1 MSLSDISIDRPVLTW
16 MMMLG
21 LIIFGILGN
30 NRLGV
35 DQYPNMEF
43 PVVTVTSILDGAAPE
58 GMEEDVTDVLEE
70 GLNSIAGVRKI
81 SSTSYR
87 GTSLIVV
94 EFELGSDLEI
104 ALQDVR
110 DKVAQL
116 RGQLPL
122 DLEPPVV
129 GNFNINDQP
138 VLWIPIKVEG
148 TASFGTEV
156 LKRQINPRVETIPGV
171 AGLELFGELDRNI
184 RIWLDG
190 DALRARQLSAVD
202 VLNALRRQHV
212 EVPAGE
218 VESSAIEWSVTTAAE
233 FETIDALE
241 GMVVAY
247 ADGAPI
253 RLRDVAR
260 VEDGEA
266 DVEVIARYNAEP
278 SVGIGVVKQ
287 SGGNSVGIV
296 DEVLERLPGIQA
308 ILPPGVTIEDP
319 SGFID
324 FSKGVREAVAE
335 SEFALMFGAL
345 LAVLTV
351 FVFLRRTRP
360 TLIIALAIPVSLIAT
375 FGLVWIFGF
384 TLNVMTL
391 LGMTLA
397 VGVVIDDAIVVLENI
412 ERHRDEGED
421 ARTAARRGTRE
432 IAFAA
437 TSATISVAAVFLPV
451 AFVDGLVG
459 SFLGEFGLVVAGSVM
474 ISLFV
479 ALTLTPMLAAR
490 IPPAAPRTE
499 GSIYDRLEKG
509 FMALERGYRSALQLT
524 FDHRYIT
531 AAATLGSLGLAYF
544 FATQL
549 DAEFIPPSDE
559 GIFYARGEAMAGTAL
574 DETLGYLQKGEAW
587 FLDQPEVEGIFAAAG
602 SGGGFTPPKGNTFM
616 MFGTLS
622 LRADRERSVMDIIS
636 EARSS
641 LADIPGSKFRV
652 FNPAESLMGR
662 GGGFEMELRGNVSL
676 AELDQ
681 ISDAFVAGLAAK
693 EGFVDIDKSLKMGQ
707 PELRV
712 TPDREKSAAMGVDAR
727 SIAEAI
733 QLMVGGMDVGVFKE
747 DGRRVDIRMRLEE
760 ELRSNPSAIE
770 SLYVRNRDGQPVAL
784 RNLVSVEKG
793 AAPSEITRTARQR
806 SVAISAN
813 LQGKRLGDAIQDA
826 EELAAS
832 ILPPEVKL
840 APVGQAE
847 SMAEGMQQF
856 GIAMLLGIIVVYM
869 VLAAQFESLIH
880 PLTVMM
886 ALPLSMVGA
895 LGGLLLFNQSLNM
908 FSMIGI
914 ILLFGLVTKNSILL
928 VDYANQ
934 LRSEG
939 MDKVEAMQTAAP
951 VRMRPVLMTAISM
964 IFGVLPAAA
973 GIGPGAETRAP
984 MAIATAAGMF
994 SSTLL
999 TLLVVPLFYL
1009 LLDDAA
1015 EWTKKNLGRLF
1026 GRSDSKMAA
1035 VVDR

>member
-1 MSLSDISIDRPVLTW
+1 MSLSDISIDRPILTW
-16 MMMLG
+16 MMTLG
-21 LIIFGILGN
+21 LIIFGILGY

-43 PVVTVTSILDGAAPE
+43 PIVTVTSILEGAAPE

-87 GTSLIVV
+87 GTSQIVV
-94 EFELGSDLEI
+94 EFELGTNLDI

-116 RGQLPL
+116 RGFLPPSL
-122 DLEPPVV
+122 DPPVV

-138 VLWIPIKVEG
+138 VLWIPIEIEG
-148 TASFGTEV
+148 SASYATEV
-156 LKRQINPRVETIPGV
+156 LKRQINPRIESIPGV
-171 AGLELFGELDRNI
+171 AGLEIFGELDRNI

-202 VLNALRRQHV
+202 VLDALRREHV

-218 VESSAIEWSVTTAAE
+218 VESGVVEWSVKTAAE

-241 GMVVAY
+241 GMVIAY
-247 ADGAPI
+247 SDGAPV

-266 DVEVIARYNAEP
+266 NVETIARYNAVD
-278 SVGIGVVKQ
+278 SVGIGIVKQ

-296 DEVLERLPGIQA
+296 DEVLERLPSIQE
-308 ILPPGVTIEDP
+308 ILPPGVQIMDP

-324 FSKGVREAVAE
+324 FSKGVREAVDE

-351 FVFLRRTRP
+351 FIFLRRTRP

-375 FGLVWIFGF
+375 FGLVWLFGF

-412 ERHRDEGED
+412 ERHRDNGED
-421 ARTAARRGTRE
+421 AQTAARRGTRE

-490 IPPAAPRTE
+490 IPPAPPRAE
-499 GSIYDRLEKG
+499 GSLYDRLEKG
-509 FMALERGYRSALQLT
+509 FSAIESGYRSALLLT
-524 FDHRYIT
+524 FDHRILT
-531 AAATLGSLGLAYF
+531 ATGTLASLGLAYF

-549 DAEFIPPSDE
+549 DTEFIPPSDE
-559 GIFYARGEAMAGTAL
+559 GIFYARGEAIAGSAL
-574 DETLGYLQKGEAW
+574 ETTLGYLQQDESY
-587 FLDQPEVEGIFAAAG
+587 FLDQPEVVGMFSAAG
-602 SGGGFTPPKGNTFM
+602 SGGGFSPPKSNTFM
-616 MFGTLS
+616 MFGTLK
-622 LRADRERSVMDIIS
+622 LRANRDRSVMDLIA

-641 LADIPGSKFRV
+641 MAEVPGRKLRV
-652 FNPAESLMGR
+652 FNPAESLMGT

-676 AELDQ
+676 QELDRL
-681 ISDAFVAGLAAK
+681 SDEFLAGLAQRG
-693 EGFVDIDKSLKMGQ
+693 GFVDLDKSLKLGQ

-712 TPDREKSAAMGVDAR
+712 TPDREKAAAMGVDAL

-747 DGRRVDIRMRLEE
+747 EGRRIDIRMQLEDE
-760 ELRSNPSAIE
+760 RRSDPSAIG
-770 SLYVRNRDGQPVAL
+770 SLYVRNRQGEPVAL
-784 RNLVSVEKG
+784 RNLVSVDRG
-793 AAPSEITRTARQR
+793 AAPSEITRTGRQR

-813 LQGKRLGDAIQDA
+813 LEGKRLGDAIQDA
-826 EELAAS
+826 EAVAAE
-832 ILPPEVKL
+832 ILPPEVRL
-840 APVGQAE
+840 AAVGQAE
-847 SMAEGMQQF
+847 SMAEGVSQF
-856 GIAMLLGIIVVYM
+856 GLAMLLGIIVVYM
-869 VLAAQFESLIH
+869 VLAAQFESLVH
-880 PLTVMM
+880 PLTVML

-895 LGGLLLFNQSLNM
+895 LGGLWLFGQSLNM

-934 LRSEG
+934 LRAEG

-964 IFGVLPAAA
+964 IFGVLPAAL
-973 GIGPGAETRAP
+973 GIGPGSESRAP

-1009 LLDDAA
+1009 LIDDAA
-1015 EWTKKNLGRLF
+1015 EWLKRVFRRIFGSSRTKMTPA
-1026 GRSDSKMAA
+1026 SD
-1035 VVDR
+1035 R